1 MKKWIALLLLL
12 TVLISCCACAGQ
24 NAQNQETTEPSA
36 EATEEVT
43 EATTGSSAQP
53 SAPSAEEL
61 YGHIDQTKPMDGV
74 YKIWNKDGVLN
85 MVNDPAGS
93 YEILCRIDMEGATV
107 APIGTADQPFTG
119 SIKGGNYT
127 ISNFTVAGGADGAFG
142 FIGVNKGKVRNVV
155 MDNVTFQPDGA
166 AKNIG
171 ALAGINEGQ
180 LTNCII
186 TNGTMA
192 VEAAAEGANVGGA
205 VGTNTGEVSITKVT
219 VDITCSAPG
228 VRNVGG
234 VAGCA
239 EGGTLKFVDTNGA
252 LVVTGENKT
261 VGLFAGTAKDVD
273 FNTLAFVGSAN
284 TLNGVLFTNFAGA
297 EENVNAED
305 CLWRDNDR
313 EEISAESRALRNKV
327 VQAIYDLGS
336 IKWKVKQDLTH
347 SCYCQLSSCHGT
359 YSTQYTYYGVPYN
372 HKCSPTARMEYC
384 IDENGYLQDWVYDL
398 ESLDGFD
405 MYFGTDCTGAV
416 LQAWWT
422 VSNSVDFYNT
432 GSMAAYYRMGTLP
445 VGDYVWDIPMSSKNW
460 TDSYIEANDEQTMYE
475 AYGQMRAGDG
485 YVYRIDVGGH
495 ARMAAED
502 AVVVRD
508 QQGLINPEYSYV
520 ISHEQGASYRNDETK
535 EISTFRLGYKYTFAN
550 LYFDWAIP
558 VTCEELLTGEMEP
571 VECKLVDG
579 CDGFAGMY
587 TGKVE
592 ANYCLVSVDIN
603 LTDDQGNV
611 VLNKP
616 MFCTSVSKY
625 TEFGS
630 NDVTSRSLTLDYE
643 MGYFASCLRDISFEQ
658 GKTYNYTFTA
668 NLTTG
673 DSIQIHEGSF
683 VYGQTQ

>member
-12 TVLISCCACAGQ
+12 AVLISCCACTGESA
-24 NAQNQETTEPSA
+24 NQETTEPSG

-43 EATTGSSAQP
+43 ETTEASGISADLSP
-53 SAPSAEEL
+53 EAL
-61 YGHIDQTKPMDGV
+61 YGHIDQTKPMDGI

-93 YEILCRIDMEGATV
+93 FEILCDIDMEGAVMT
-107 APIGTADQPFTG
+107 PIGSVNQPFTG

-127 ISNFTVAGGADGAFG
+127 VSNFTVAGGGDGAFG
-142 FIGVNKGKVRNVV
+142 LVAVNKGKVRNVV
-155 MDNVTFQPDGA
+155 LDNVTFQPDAA
-166 AKNIG
+166 AKDIG
-171 ALAGINEGQ
+171 SLAGINEGQ

-192 VEAAAEGANVGGA
+192 VEAAAEDANVGGI

-219 VDITCSAPG
+219 VDVTCTAPG
-228 VRNVGG
+228 AANVGG
-234 VAGCA
+234 VAGYA

-252 LVVTGENKT
+252 LVITGSNKT
-261 VGLFAGTAKDVD
+261 AGLFAGTAKNVN
-273 FNTLAFVGSAN
+273 FNSLAFVGAAN
-284 TLNGVLFTNFAGA
+284 TVDGVLFTNFAGT
-297 EENVNAED
+297 EENVVAED
-305 CLWRDNDR
+305 CVWRDNDK
-313 EEISAESRALRNKV
+313 EEISPESRALRDKV

-336 IKWKVKQDLTH
+336 IKWKVRQDVTH
-347 SCYCQLSSCHGT
+347 SCYCQLSSCHGS

-384 IDENGYLQDWVYDL
+384 IDEEGYLKDWVYDL

-405 MYFGTDCTGAV
+405 MYFGTDCTGAI

-422 VSNSVDFYNT
+422 VSNSVNFYNT
-432 GSMAAYYRMGTLP
+432 GSMGAYYGWGTIP
-445 VGDYVWDIPMSSKNW
+445 VGDYEWNMPLSSKNY
-460 TDSYIEANDEQTMYE
+460 TDVYIEATDEQVMYE
-475 AYGQMRAGDG
+475 AYGQMRAGDA

-502 AVVVRD
+502 AVVVRNQD
-508 QQGLINPEYSYV
+508 GLINPEYSYV

-550 LYFDWAIP
+550 LYYDWAIP
-558 VTCEELLTGEMEP
+558 VTIEELITGEMEP
-571 VECKLVDG
+571 VECELVGG
-579 CDGFAGMY
+579 CDGYAGMF
-587 TGKVE
+587 TGTVE
-592 ANYCLVSVDIN
+592 TNYCIVSVDIN
-603 LTDDQGNV
+603 LTDSKGNV

-616 MFCTSVSKY
+616 MFATSTSKY

-630 NDVTSRSLTLDYE
+630 NDVASRSLTTDYD
-643 MGYFASCLRDISFEQ
+643 MGYFATCLRDISFAQ
-658 GKTYNYTFTA
+658 GETYHYTFTV

-673 DSIQIHEGSF
+673 DSIQIKDGFFE
-683 VYGQTQ
+683 YGVIE

>member
-12 TVLISCCACAGQ
+12 AVLISCCACAGES
-24 NAQNQETTEPSA
+24 ANQETTEPSG

-43 EATTGSSAQP
+43 ETTEASGISADLSP
-53 SAPSAEEL
+53 EAL
-61 YGHIDQTKPMDGV
+61 YGHIDQTKPMDGI

-93 YEILCRIDMEGATV
+93 FEILCDIDMEGAVMT
-107 APIGTADQPFTG
+107 PIGSVNQPFTG

-127 ISNFTVAGGADGAFG
+127 VSNFTVAGGGDGAFG
-142 FIGVNKGKVRNVV
+142 LVAVNKGKVRNVV
-155 MDNVTFQPDGA
+155 LDNVTFQPDAA
-166 AKNIG
+166 AKDIG
-171 ALAGINEGQ
+171 SLAGINEGQ

-192 VEAAAEGANVGGA
+192 VEAAAEGANVGGI

-219 VDITCSAPG
+219 VDVTCTAPG
-228 VRNVGG
+228 AANVGG
-234 VAGCA
+234 VAGYA

-252 LVVTGENKT
+252 LVITGSNKT
-261 VGLFAGTAKDVD
+261 AGLFAGTAKNVN
-273 FNTLAFVGSAN
+273 FNSLAFVGAAN
-284 TLNGVLFTNFAGA
+284 TVDGVLFTNFAGT
-297 EENVNAED
+297 EENVVAED
-305 CLWRDNDR
+305 CVWRDNDK
-313 EEISAESRALRNKV
+313 EEISPESRALRDKV

-336 IKWKVKQDLTH
+336 VKWKVRQDVTH
-347 SCYCQLSSCHGT
+347 SCYCQLSSCHGS

-384 IDENGYLQDWVYDL
+384 IDEEGYLKDWVYDL

-405 MYFGTDCTGAV
+405 MYFGTDCTGAI

-422 VSNSVDFYNT
+422 VSNSVNFYNT
-432 GSMAAYYRMGTLP
+432 GSMGAYYGWGTIP
-445 VGDYVWDIPMSSKNW
+445 VGDYEWNMPLSSKNY
-460 TDSYIEANDEQTMYE
+460 TDVYIEATDEQVMYE
-475 AYGQMRAGDG
+475 AYGQMRAGDA

-502 AVVVRD
+502 AVVVRNQD
-508 QQGLINPEYSYV
+508 GLINPEYSYV

-550 LYFDWAIP
+550 LYYDWAIP
-558 VTCEELLTGEMEP
+558 VTIEELITGEMEP
-571 VECKLVDG
+571 VECELVGG
-579 CDGFAGMY
+579 CDGYAGMF
-587 TGKVE
+587 TGTVE
-592 ANYCLVSVDIN
+592 TNYCIVSVDIN
-603 LTDDQGNV
+603 LTDSKGNV

-616 MFCTSVSKY
+616 MFATSTSKY

-630 NDVTSRSLTLDYE
+630 NDVASRSLTTDYD
-643 MGYFASCLRDISFEQ
+643 MGYFATCLRDISFAQ
-658 GKTYNYTFTA
+658 GETYHYTFTV

-673 DSIQIHEGSF
+673 DSIQIKDGFFE
-683 VYGQTQ
+683 YGVIE